1 MGELIESWTKR
12 LVEMAADGIDEA
24 AARQLVT
31 DIWDAAT
38 LDEVEAYERVIA
50 EREAEREE

>member
-1 MGELIESWTKR
+1 MGELIETWTKR

-24 AARQLVT
+24 AARELVT
-31 DIWDAAT
+31 EIWDAAT
-38 LDEVEAYERVIA
+38 LDEVDAYEGVVA